1 MIENTIGN
9 NTLVVKHTFPSDKTA
24 IIIDHITGLINVRV
38 IAAIKKFYQ
47 CYNLQGH
54 FPSISTQVS
63 K

>member
-47 CYNLQGH
+47 CYN
-54 FPSISTQVS
+54 
-63 K
+63 

>member
-24 IIIDHITGLINVRV
+24 IIIGHITGLINV